1 MSVSSASATAG
12 TEAAL
17 LDQINSVLGRIE
29 TKTTEL
35 QNSISGKLHWL
46 PGGLQDKVVAGW
58 NRFCD
63 FMRRVWDN
71 LNEVLSNMGS
81 PSALWS
87 TADAWSDWVGG
98 PVSGQ
103 VQSADAGLLA
113 VDDNWDGDAADAYRQ
128 TLPLQKA
135 ALEKVKAALTDGI
148 STALNEVAKGII
160 IFWTGLGTAL
170 AALIVGILG
179 ALASSATIFGLPA
192 APFIAA
198 GAGLAASA
206 AIITGAELLK
216 SNCASANNTLRQ
228 RLAENSAFHDGH
240 WPPAATA

>member
-1 MSVSSASATAG
+1 VSSAVVSSG

-17 LDQINSVLGRIE
+17 LEKINSVLDRIE
-29 TKTTEL
+29 AKTTEL
-35 QNSISGKLHWL
+35 QNSINDKLHWL

-58 NRFCD
+58 NRFCG

-71 LNEVLSNMGS
+71 LNEVMSNMGS

-103 VQSADAGLLA
+103 VQSADAGLLS

-135 ALEKVKAALTDGI
+135 ALEKVKSTLTDGI
-148 STALNEVAKGII
+148 SSALSDVAKGILV
-160 IFWTGLGTAL
+160 FWTGLVTAL
-170 AALIVGILG
+170 VALVVGIVG

-198 GAGLAASA
+198 RAGLIASA
-206 AIITGAELLK
+206 AIITGAEILK
-216 SNCASANNTLRQ
+216 SVCSAANSTLRQ
-228 RLAENSAFHDGH
+228 KLAENSAFHEGH
-240 WPPAATA
+240 WPPAARA